1 MNATFLTLRKPVG
14 FPVGCSLQTSSDDLF
29 SIIVWDPIYGVL
41 ASGLNM
47 CSNLHIQPVGITA
60 V

>member
-1 MNATFLTLRKPVG
+1 MNATFLTLRKPVR
-14 FPVGCSLQTSSDDLF
+14 FPVGCSLETSSDP
-29 SIIVWDPIYGVL
+29 IIVGDPTYGVL

>member
-1 MNATFLTLRKPVG
+1 MNATFLTLSEPVQ
-14 FPVGCSLQTSSDDLF
+14 FPVGCSLQTCSDP
-29 SIIVWDPIYGVL
+29 IIVWDPTYGVL